1 MKVYELIS
9 YLQTFNQDAE
19 VEFWVSEDFTTKTDV
34 VKKVFFSNDYGYD
47 CETEEQEVN
56 VSFDKV
62 YSDLNDVRADAEKVL
77 FSLEV

>member
-19 VEFWVSEDFTTKTDV
+19 VKFLVSEDFTTTTSV
-34 VKKVFFSNDYGYD
+34 VKKVFFSKDYGYD

-56 VSFDKV
+56 VSFDRT
-62 YSDLNDVRADAEKVL
+62 YSDLDDVRADAEEVL
-77 FSLEV
+77 FTLEV